1 MKLTEFI
8 GLTEESATAII
19 SHRELQ
25 SVDFETSLSLINILC
40 GRGEPKDAGAIGLRL
55 IPYKNGQILLSP
67 GEQYNAE
74 KNTLTIDFETL
85 KFSDVSPAMILTA
98 IQKLLRFAVKFWNN
112 LNLNNNEYL
121 PPGSTKAIIFPFP
134 ITAGTSYRLT
144 VERNAGERRL
154 SKRFLGKHLLTYK
167 FGTTE
172 GSGTRE
178 DFSTTNFNKSIEA
191 IFDRSIYKSDPV
203 PEVLSQGS
211 LVFNSTNLDG
221 EQLSTSLLLG
231 AEDPYKKLSS
241 RQIEFINKPFDM
253 PSRIEGPAGSGKTI
267 CLVLKSLHWL
277 REAHKAGEAVKFLF
291 IVPSQEMAQNVK
303 YFFEILD
310 RDQSFSGE
318 NDYQKIEVKTL
329 QDVCSDFLKND
340 IHESELLDED
350 TFESKNIQLL
360 HLVEVLQEYK
370 SDLAGHKDFISKELY
385 ELFENDDLF
394 KIAEL
399 MRHEISVVIK
409 GRCDEV
415 FDNYRLIS
423 RPAYGLPIQSEEDR
437 RFVFNIFNKYS
448 EILNKLSQFDVDDI
462 AISAISKLDSP
473 IWRRRRGQEGYDAI
487 FIDEVHL
494 FNMNELSLVHFL
506 TKNSKTTPIA
516 YAIDLSQ
523 ALGDIAWNDA
533 EFYESIG
540 ITSSEEKTT
549 LSAVFRCSP
558 AITDLAFT
566 ITSHGANIFTNFD
579 NPISQT
585 PYIYGGDIED
595 EMPQYFMLNN
605 QRSLLDQTFK
615 AAEKLRTVKGLKR
628 HQIAIIFFDRI
639 LFSEAIRYAAE
650 NKKPISQ
657 LIKRG
662 DIEAIKAA
670 EKSSSH
676 VVAISD
682 YVGGLEFEAVILA
695 GVDKGRVP
703 NLANITSTASKMYQN
718 YISHNRLYVSVTR
731 SRNTVWIIGEEIRGT
746 SEVLDSAIHNKKIVV
761 QENYSF

>member
-1 MKLTEFI
+1 MKLTEFLGI
-8 GLTEESATAII
+8 TEESAKAII
-19 SHRELQ
+19 SNRELQ
-25 SVDFETSLSLINILC
+25 SIDFSTSMSLINILC
-40 GRGEPKDAGAIGLRL
+40 GRGEPQDAGAIGLKL
-55 IPYKNGQILLSP
+55 IPYKSGQILFAP
-67 GEQYNAE
+67 GEQYNSE
-74 KNTLTIDFETL
+74 KNTITIDFETL
-85 KFSDVSPAMILTA
+85 SFFDVSPAMTLTA
-98 IQKLLRFAVKFWNN
+98 IQKLLRFAIKFWNN

-144 VERNAGERRL
+144 IERNAGERRL

-172 GSGTRE
+172 GNGTKE
-178 DFSTTNFNKSIEA
+178 EFSTTNFNKSIEA
-191 IFDRSIYKSDPV
+191 IFDRTLYKSEPA
-203 PEVLSQGS
+203 PSPQSS
-211 LVFNSTNLDG
+211 LVFNTTNLDG

-241 RQIEFINKPFDM
+241 KQLEFINKPFNL

-267 CLVLKSLHWL
+267 CLVLKCLHWL
-277 REAHKAGEAVKFLF
+277 REAHSSGNAVKFLF
-291 IVPSQEMAQNVK
+291 IVPSQEMAQNVQ

-310 RDQSFSGE
+310 RDQSFNQS
-318 NDYQKIEVKTL
+318 NDYQKVEIKTL

-360 HLVEVLQEYK
+360 HLVEVLQEYI
-370 SDLAGHKDFISKELY
+370 SDLAGHKEFISKELY
-385 ELFENDDLF
+385 DFFEQDDLF

-409 GRCDEV
+409 GRCDET
-415 FDNYRLIS
+415 FDNYRLVS
-423 RPAYGLPIQSEEDR
+423 RPAYGLPINSEEDR
-437 RFVFNIFNKYS
+437 RFIFDIFNRYS

-473 IWRRRRGQEGYDAI
+473 IWRRRRNQEGYDSI

-540 ITSSEEKTT
+540 INSSEEKTT

-558 AITDLAFT
+558 PITDLAFS

-585 PYIYGGDIED
+585 PYIYGDISE
-595 EMPQYFMLNN
+595 EETPQYFMLNN
-605 QRSLLDQTFK
+605 QKNLLEQTFK
-615 AAEKLRTVKGLKR
+615 AAEKLRTTKGLKR

-639 LFSEAIRYAAE
+639 LFSDAIRYASD

-657 LIKRG
+657 IVKRG
-662 DIEAIKAA
+662 DIEAIKTA
-670 EKSSSH
+670 EKSSANI
-676 VVAISD
+676 VAISD
-682 YVGGLEFEAVILA
+682 YIGGLEFEAVILA

-703 NLANITSTASKMYQN
+703 NTANITSTASKMYQN

-731 SRNTVWIIGEEIRGT
+731 ARSIVWVIGEEIRGS
-746 SEVLDSAIHNKKIVV
+746 SEVLESAIHNNKIIV
-761 QENYSF
+761 QKNYSF